1 MLPKPGGR
9 PFTADRAGTLRAT
22 PGMVTVLVKAGY
34 FLGMM
39 SRPPPRD
46 LRASDADRERVVKV
60 LAEAAG
66 DGRLTLEEHAERVQR
81 AYHARTLGELAGL
94 TEDLVAPSAQPLR
107 LDGSRS
113 VAAFFTTQRREGRWV
128 VPDRLVVTA
137 VGGHVVLDLREALLQ
152 GMHTIVHATLI
163 GGQLHLLVPE
173 GVRVVVTDAKY
184 PGRAGADLQPSPAP
198 ANIPGSPLVEV
209 RAFTVAGR
217 VRVHTPRRK
226 GSGWLGRSRRQ
237 ER

>member
-1 MLPKPGGR
+1 
-9 PFTADRAGTLRAT
+9 
-22 PGMVTVLVKAGY
+22 MVTDLVKAGY
-34 FLGMM
+34 FLQVT

-46 LRASDADRERVVKV
+46 LRASDADRERVVAV

-66 DGRLTLEEHAERVQR
+66 DGRLTLDEHAERVER
-81 AYHARTLGELAGL
+81 AYKARTLGELAGL
-94 TEDLVAPSAQPLR
+94 TEDLAAPSAQPLR

-128 VPDRLVVTA
+128 VPDRLVATA

-152 GMHTIVHATLI
+152 GLHTIVHATLI

-173 GVRVVVTDAKY
+173 GVRVAVVTARQ
-184 PGRAGADLQPSPAP
+184 PGRAGSDMEPRAVPPG
-198 ANIPGSPLVEV
+198 IPGSPLVEV

-217 VRVHTPRRK
+217 VRVHTPRRA
-226 GSGWLGRSRRQ
+226 GGRFLGRIGRR
-237 ER
+237 ERGAR